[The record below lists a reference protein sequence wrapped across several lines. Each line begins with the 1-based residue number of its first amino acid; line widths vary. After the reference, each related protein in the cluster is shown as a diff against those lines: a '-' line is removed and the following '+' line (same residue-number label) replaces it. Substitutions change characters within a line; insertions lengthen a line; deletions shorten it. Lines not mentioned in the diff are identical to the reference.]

1 MKRRIYFSSCRFP
14 NSFFFDLLFVISSL
28 INSTLTLLTLINKY
42 EKQTSDTVLHLRD
55 INKKLGFI
63 STFNRS
69 QIMKKLTGILSLVLL
84 ISFQASAQYHR
95 NDPRNDRHPHST
107 YEEYA
112 RGDKS
117 KPYTWGYDNQY
128 NRIDRNRA
136 NARMISSF
144 QQAARDRIAFGIS
157 RGLITGREANRL
169 IDFADRIEM
178 KENRYMRNGR
188 LSPGEVQELKRDL
201 LILDQ
206 FITEAKTNAQRQAVQ
221 RRPADPSRYR
231 TEPRYPSGPRY

>member
-1 MKRRIYFSSCRFP
+1 
-14 NSFFFDLLFVISSL
+14 
-28 INSTLTLLTLINKY
+28 
-42 EKQTSDTVLHLRD
+42 
-55 INKKLGFI
+55 
-63 STFNRS
+63 
-69 QIMKKLTGILSLVLL
+69 MKKLLGILSLVWVV
-84 ISFQASAQYHR
+84 SFQTMAQYHR

-117 KPYTWGYDNQY
+117 KPYTWGYDSQY
-128 NRIDRNRA
+128 NRVDRNRA
-136 NARMISSF
+136 NARLISSF
-144 QQAARDRIAFGIS
+144 QQDARDRIAFGIS

-201 LILDQ
+201 VFLDRM
-206 FITEAKTNAQRQAVQ
+206 ITEAKTNAQRQAVQ
-221 RRPADPSRYR
+221 RRPGEPSRN
-231 TEPRYPSGPRY
+231 PAGSRYPSGPRY